1 MSNRQQGI
9 APDVAKRELS
19 QFLRMAEDV
28 GLDVERQCRWL
39 QMSSADRRS
48 WVGILNDAP
57 LPSNPELP
65 LLLRRLGYLNNR
77 LDRAKRLN

>member
-1 MSNRQQGI
+1 VSNHQQGI
-9 APDVAKRELS
+9 VPDVAKRELS
-19 QFLRMAEDV
+19 QFLRMAEDI

-39 QMSSADRRS
+39 HMSPDDRCR
-48 WVGILNDAP
+48 WVSILNDAP